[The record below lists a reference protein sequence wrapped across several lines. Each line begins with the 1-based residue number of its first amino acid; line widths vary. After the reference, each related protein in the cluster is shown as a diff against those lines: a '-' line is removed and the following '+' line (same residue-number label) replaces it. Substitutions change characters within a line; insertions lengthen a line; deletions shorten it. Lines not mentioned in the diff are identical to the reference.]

1 MAPVSSALD
10 SSHVRSNPDLLLD
23 SSPDS
28 PNSVNGNQH
37 SKKTLPIFP
46 NNEVALAPLIFTPSP
61 TSANGFIPS
70 PNDAVGKRS
79 PVLTRTFKSNS
90 VPSLY
95 TSIINKSPGSSPTG
109 VHSACNTPR
118 SASPDYAFRSNE
130 VSQDWQNNSENIDS
144 QEAMK
149 VTVEALEETILK
161 CNDILKVQLLLFSI
175 HNYTTAV
182 QKPEY

>member
-10 SSHVRSNPDLLLD
+10 SSHVRSNPNLLLD

-28 PNSVNGNQH
+28 EDFVNGNQS
-37 SKKTLPIFP
+37 SKKSLPIFP
-46 NNEVALAPLIFTPSP
+46 NNQAAPTPLIFTPSP
-61 TSANGFIPS
+61 TSGNGFIPS
-70 PNDAVGKRS
+70 PSDAVGKRS

-95 TSIINKSPGSSPTG
+95 TPMINKSPGSTPTG

-130 VSQDWQNNSENIDS
+130 VSQDNSEHFDS

-161 CNDILKVQLLLFSI
+161 CSDILKVQYLLSSFQYIII
-175 HNYTTAV
+175 HY
-182 QKPEY
+182 